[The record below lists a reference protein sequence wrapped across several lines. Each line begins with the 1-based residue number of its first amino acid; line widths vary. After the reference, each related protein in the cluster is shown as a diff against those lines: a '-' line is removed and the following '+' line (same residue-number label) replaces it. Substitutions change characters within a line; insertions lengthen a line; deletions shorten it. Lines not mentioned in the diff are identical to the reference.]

1 VKEGYMSAIG
11 PDEHSSTQYSE
22 ASEQHNTAASGS
34 EYDPNYEPEREFVL
48 MPLFRRIGEMLG
60 FRRSPEAEYVY
71 QPEQNA
77 PAQQPVPQTA
87 EPQQEVVLP
96 ETAIQY
102 SEPQLPAE
110 TQVLTESALPGQPY
124 QQDVTHDQNEEDVLQ
139 LEPHTP
145 HHASDNGVHESFE
158 EFPQW
163 HSEPV
168 EIEAQPEFTAPSNQ
182 TADEPLVAAR
192 SEAPEMEPALTRSV
206 VEEWPV
212 PVQPASPSPATAP
225 KRSPE
230 EVRQLVA
237 PLREAAVKITAIV
250 AQAAEWL
257 RAKEEEFLRSAET
270 IAAESKRE
278 QQSLRSSS
286 AHVDSRIEDSAV
298 TGTLHGAEVP
308 AVQRELAW
316 REKRDASSMP
326 REPLPA
332 AIQFIAKPDRPL
344 RAPSVPFWKRV
355 NWAEEFTPKRVAV
368 LGGLAMAVL
377 LVLGISF
384 ARRPASSVLP
394 EQQTRSLEPGGV
406 TVTTHPAAA
415 PVPPQVLRKASA
427 TERPSPVPQHRSRRA
442 TADDYDDGPDVIIHH
457 YDTAKKP
464 SPVKQTTVAGVR
476 HYSDM

>member
-1 VKEGYMSAIG
+1 MSAIG

-22 ASEQHNTAASGS
+22 GSEQHNTAENRS
-34 EYDPNYEPEREFVL
+34 EYDLNYEPEREFVL

-60 FRRSPEAEYVY
+60 IRRSPEPEYAD
-71 QPEQNA
+71 QSEQNA
-77 PAQQPVPQTA
+77 SAQEPVLQIV
-87 EPQQEVVLP
+87 EPQQEIVLP

-110 TQVLTESALPGQPY
+110 AQVLTESTLPDQPY
-124 QQDVTHDQNEEDVLQ
+124 QEDVAHEHNEEEDVLQ
-139 LEPHTP
+139 LEPYTP
-145 HHASDNGVHESFE
+145 QHAGDNVVHESSE
-158 EFPQW
+158 EFPQQD
-163 HSEPV
+163 SEPV
-168 EIEAQPEFTAPSNQ
+168 EIDAPPEFTTHIDE

-192 SEAPEMEPALTRSV
+192 SEAPEMEPARSV

-212 PVQPASPSPATAP
+212 SAHAAGSATAR
-225 KRSPE
+225 KRTPE

-237 PLREAAVKITAIV
+237 PLREAAVKMTAIV

-257 RAKEEEFLRSAET
+257 RAKEEEFLRSAES

-278 QQSLRSSS
+278 QESLRSASTQ
-286 AHVDSRIEDSAV
+286 VDSRLEDSAV
-298 TGTLHGAEVP
+298 SSALQQTEVP

-316 REKRDASSMP
+316 REKRDAFSSP
-326 REPLPA
+326 REP
-332 AIQFIAKPDRPL
+332 IQFVAKPDRPL
-344 RAPSVPFWKRV
+344 RAPSVPLWKRV

-406 TVTTHPAAA
+406 TVTTHPVAA
-415 PVPPQVLRKASA
+415 PVSPQVLRKASA
-427 TERPSPVPQHRSRRA
+427 TQRPTLVPQHRSRRA

-457 YDTAKKP
+457 YNTAKKP

>member
-1 VKEGYMSAIG
+1 MSAIG

-22 ASEQHNTAASGS
+22 ASEQHNSSKSGS

-48 MPLFRRIGEMLG
+48 MPLFRRIGEILG
-60 FRRSPEAEYVY
+60 LRRSPEAEYVY
-71 QPEQNA
+71 EPEQST
-77 PAQQPVPQTA
+77 PAQQGAYRTS
-87 EPQQEVVLP
+87 EPQEEVVLP

-110 TQVLTESALPGQPY
+110 TEVITESALICEP
-124 QQDVTHDQNEEDVLQ
+124 QQQVLRHDQNEEDVLQ
-139 LEPHTP
+139 LEPDTP
-145 HHASDNGVHESFE
+145 ASDNVAHELSE
-158 EFPQW
+158 ELQEQP
-163 HSEPV
+163 EPLV
-168 EIEAQPEFTAPSNQ
+168 AEARPEFTTHSDE

-192 SEAPEMEPALTRSV
+192 SEAPEMESARSV
-206 VEEWPV
+206 IEEWPV
-212 PVQPASPSPATAP
+212 SAQPASPVTAR
-225 KRSPE
+225 KRNPE
-230 EVRQLVA
+230 EIRQLVA

-257 RAKEEEFLRSAET
+257 RAKEEEFLRNAEA
-270 IAAESKRE
+270 IGADSKRE
-278 QQSLRSSS
+278 QENLRSSS
-286 AHVDSRIEDSAV
+286 AGLEPHTEHWARGA
-298 TGTLHGAEVP
+298 TLRQDEVP

-316 REKRDASSMP
+316 RDRNSDSIGT
-326 REPLPA
+326 REPLPLP
-332 AIQFIAKPDRPL
+332 IQFVAKPDRPL
-344 RAPSVPFWKRV
+344 SAPSVPFWKRV

-406 TVTTHPAAA
+406 TVTTHPVAA
-415 PVPPQVLRKASA
+415 PVRPPALRKASA
-427 TERPSPVPQHRSRRA
+427 TERPSAVHRSPRA
-442 TADDYDDGPDVIIHH
+442 SADDYADGPDVIIHH

>member
-1 VKEGYMSAIG
+1 MSALG

-22 ASEQHNTAASGS
+22 ASEQHNAAESGS
-34 EYDPNYEPEREFVL
+34 EYDLKYEPEREFVL

-60 FRRSPEAEYVY
+60 IRRSPEPEYVY
-71 QPEQNA
+71 QPEQD
-77 PAQQPVPQTA
+77 AQQPVLRTV

-110 TQVLTESALPGQPY
+110 TQVLTESALPDQPY
-124 QQDVTHDQNEEDVLQ
+124 QENVTHDQAEEDVLQ
-139 LEPHTP
+139 LEPRTQQ
-145 HHASDNGVHESFE
+145 HASDNVVHESSE
-158 EFPQW
+158 EFPQQY
-163 HSEPV
+163 SEPI
-168 EIEAQPEFTAPSNQ
+168 EIETQPEFTAPSQ
-182 TADEPLVAAR
+182 ETADEPLIAAR
-192 SEAPEMEPALTRSV
+192 SEAPEMEPARSV

-212 PVQPASPSPATAP
+212 PVQPASPSTATAH

-270 IAAESKRE
+270 IAAESKQE
-278 QQSLRSSS
+278 QQSLRSASTQL
-286 AHVDSRIEDSAV
+286 DSRVEDSTASRPLQQ
-298 TGTLHGAEVP
+298 TEVP

-316 REKRDASSMP
+316 RDRSADLMGA

-332 AIQFIAKPDRPL
+332 PIRFVAKPDRPL
-344 RAPSVPFWKRV
+344 VPPAVPFWKRV

-368 LGGLAMAVL
+368 LGGLAMAIL

-415 PVPPQVLRKASA
+415 PVHPQVLRKASA
-427 TERPSPVPQHRSRRA
+427 AERPSPVPRHRAPRA

>member
-1 VKEGYMSAIG
+1 MSAIG

-22 ASEQHNTAASGS
+22 ASEQHTPAEGGS

-60 FRRSPEAEYVY
+60 LHRRPEAEYVY
-71 QPEQNA
+71 EPEQST
-77 PAQQPVPQTA
+77 PAQQPTHRMS
-87 EPQQEVVLP
+87 EPQEEVILP

-110 TQVLTESALPGQPY
+110 TQVLNQSALPDQPH
-124 QQDVTHDQNEEDVLQ
+124 QEDLTRNQEQDVLQ
-139 LEPHTP
+139 IEPP
-145 HHASDNGVHESFE
+145 AQHASDNVVHESFRE
-158 EFPQW
+158 LQDE
-163 HSEPV
+163 
-168 EIEAQPEFTAPSNQ
+168 QPEPIVAEAEPDFTTPAEEIVE
-182 TADEPLVAAR
+182 EPLVAAR
-192 SEAPEMEPALTRSV
+192 SQAPEMEPARSV

-212 PVQPASPSPATAP
+212 PAEDASPAPAR

-270 IAAESKRE
+270 IAADSKRE
-278 QQSLRSSS
+278 QQSLRSSARVES
-286 AHVDSRIEDSAV
+286 GIEDLEVSS
-298 TGTLHGAEVP
+298 TLPETEVP
-308 AVQRELAW
+308 AVQPELAW
-316 REKRDASSMP
+316 REKGNASSSS
-326 REPLPA
+326 REPLPLP
-332 AIQFIAKPDRPL
+332 IQFVAKPDRPL
-344 RAPSVPFWKRV
+344 SAPIVPFWKRV

-406 TVTTHPAAA
+406 TVTAHPITA
-415 PVPPQVLRKASA
+415 PIPPQVLRKAST
-427 TERPSPVPQHRSRRA
+427 TERPSPVPQHRSPRA
-442 TADDYDDGPDVIIHH
+442 SADDYDDGPDVIIHH

>member
-1 VKEGYMSAIG
+1 MSAIG

-22 ASEQHNTAASGS
+22 ASEQHNVAERGS
-34 EYDPNYEPEREFVL
+34 EYDLNYEPGREFVL

-60 FRRSPEAEYVY
+60 LRRSRETEYVH
-71 QPEQNA
+71 QPEQSA
-77 PAQQPVPQTA
+77 QAQQPVLRTI
-87 EPQQEVVLP
+87 EPQEEVVLP

-110 TQVLTESALPGQPY
+110 TQVLSESALPDQPH
-124 QQDVTHDQNEEDVLQ
+124 QEDLTHDQNEEDVLQ

-145 HHASDNGVHESFE
+145 QYASDNVVHESFE
-158 EFPQW
+158 EFPQE
-163 HSEPV
+163 HSEPI
-168 EIEAQPEFTAPSNQ
+168 EIEAQPEFTTPSNE
-182 TADEPLVAAR
+182 TADEPLIAAR
-192 SEAPEMEPALTRSV
+192 SGAPEMEPAPARSV
-206 VEEWPV
+206 VEEWPTS
-212 PVQPASPSPATAP
+212 PQPASPPPATAR

-257 RAKEEEFLRSAET
+257 RTKEEEFLRSAET
-270 IAAESKRE
+270 IGAESKRE

-286 AHVDSRIEDSAV
+286 AHVDSRIEDAAV
-298 TGTLHGAEVP
+298 SSTLQQTEVP

-316 REKRDASSMP
+316 REKRNASSTP
-326 REPLPA
+326 REPLPLP
-332 AIQFIAKPDRPL
+332 IQFVAKPDRPL
-344 RAPSVPFWKRV
+344 SARSVPFWKRV

-406 TVTTHPAAA
+406 TVTAHPLAA
-415 PVPPQVLRKASA
+415 PVPPQVPHEASA
-427 TERPSPVPQHRSRRA
+427 SERPSPVPQHRSRAA
-442 TADDYDDGPDVIIHH
+442 TAHDYDDGPDVIIHH